1 MKAYIVIADQKWFND
16 DTFETLIYPTIQQIK
31 MVKGEIIAED
41 HIEIS
46 LDDYELLSM
55 YVGKIY
61 YNGEFYHSPEEI
73 V

>member
-1 MKAYIVIADQKWFND
+1 MRAYIVIADQKWFND
-16 DTFETLIYPTIQQIK
+16 DTFETIIHSTVQEIK
-31 MVKGEIIAED
+31 MVKGEIIADD

-61 YNGEFYHSPEEI
+61 YNGEFYNSPEEI